1 MKGCVLF
8 MLILSVNA
16 PAVKIFAQ
24 QADVKSEE
32 VKKKVFEKSAGK
44 CSKKSAEKSA
54 KWLINVMIR

>member
-1 MKGCVLF
+1 MQAT
-8 MLILSVNA
+8 ILKSMNTV
-16 PAVKIFAQ
+16 PE
-24 QADVKSEE
+24 ADVKSEE